1 MTPEVEVVVRVLVA
15 IEPKMYREVLAFHLR
30 QQRPQSEVVL
40 ASPENLEATA
50 ERTRPHL
57 TIANEVP
64 PMLKEM
70 GFWVEVPTDGWL
82 DTHISA
88 DGYSATLHD
97 VSLEDLVAV
106 VDKAEEELAYYEEH

>member
-15 IEPKMYREVLAFHLR
+15 IEPKMYREVLALHIS

-40 ASPENLEATA
+40 VSPENLEATA

-70 GFWVEVPTDGWL
+70 GFWVEVSTDGRL
-82 DTHISA
+82 EAHISA
-88 DGYSATLHD
+88 DGYSTTLHD
-97 VSLEDLVAV
+97 VSLEHLVAV
-106 VDKAEEELAYYEEH
+106 VDKAEEELAYY

>member
-15 IEPKMYREVLAFHLR
+15 IEPKMYREVLALHIS

-40 ASPENLEATA
+40 ASPENLEATV

-64 PMLKEM
+64 PMLKER

-88 DGYSATLHD
+88 DGYSTTLHD

-106 VDKAEEELAYYEEH
+106 MDKAEEELAYYEEH

>member
-1 MTPEVEVVVRVLVA
+1 MTPEVEVVRVLVA
-15 IEPKMYREVLAFHLR
+15 IEPKMYREVLAFHIS

-40 ASPENLEATA
+40 ASAGNLEATA

-57 TIANEVP
+57 TIANEVQH
-64 PMLKEM
+64 MLKEM

-88 DGYSATLHD
+88 DGYSTTLHD
-97 VSLEDLVAV
+97 GSLEDFVAV
-106 VDKAEEELAYYEEH
+106 MNKAEDEP

>member
-15 IEPKMYREVLAFHLR
+15 IEPKMYREVLAFHIC

-50 ERTRPHL
+50 ERRRPHL

-64 PMLKEM
+64 PLLKEM
-70 GFWVEVPTDGWL
+70 GFWVEVPNDGWL

-88 DGYSATLHD
+88 DGYSTTLHD

-106 VDKAEEELAYYEEH
+106 MDKAEEELTYYEEH

>member
-1 MTPEVEVVVRVLVA
+1 MTTPEVEVVRVLVA
-15 IEPKMYREVLAFHLR
+15 IEPKMYREVLALHLR

-40 ASPENLEATA
+40 ASAGNLEATA

-64 PMLKEM
+64 PLLKEM

-82 DTHISA
+82 DAHISA
-88 DGYSATLHD
+88 DGYSTTLHD

-106 VDKAEEELAYYEEH
+106 MDKAEEELAYYEEH